1 MDDQPIDPRAAS
13 SRRDFLRRA
22 TRVAGATALAPSLQG
37 LVACATTSGG
47 PGARGALA
55 PRPAGRGEGGYGP
68 IQPAGA
74 QLALPAGFTYTVL
87 STAGNPMSDGNPTP
101 NAFDGMAAFAA

>member
-1 MDDQPIDPRAAS
+1 MDDQRIDATSSS

-22 TRVAGATALAPSLQG
+22 TRVAGAAALAPSLQG

-47 PGARGALA
+47 AGARGAPA
-55 PRPAGRGEGGYGP
+55 PRRAGRGEGGYGP

-74 QLALPAGFTYTVL
+74 QLALPAGFAYAVL
-87 STAGNPMSDGNPTP
+87 STAGKPMSDGNPTP
-101 NAFDGMAAFAA
+101 NAFDGMAAF